1 MRRTEDFATCIA
13 SNDGIVFPPGHWNHL
28 AGRAIRAA
36 KNAAPEE
43 SLSPPLQGSG

>member
-1 MRRTEDFATCIA
+1 MRQPEDFATCIA
-13 SNDGIVFPPGHWNHL
+13 SHDDIVSPPSHWNHL

-43 SLSPPLQGSG
+43 SLSPPPQGSG